1 MYDIKAI
8 PLIFAG
14 LISFN
19 YVTADTDTQIEKQ
32 NAESSGEERDVERIG
47 SATAE
52 LNTVEL
58 DRVLVESKEESPSE
72 IGVDKLLKVP
82 GAGNDPLRAIGSLPG
97 VTFGSGP
104 RAAPAV
110 RGSSP
115 ADNRYL
121 IDFIPVGYIFHS
133 DGSSILNDNSI
144 KDFSLDASAF
154 PARYHDATGAVISA
168 NSRDPYYDQGQTVI
182 DLSVLKASIF
192 VEQNIDEKQSFYL
205 SARQSLFQYYIEN
218 FLDDEDFELTT
229 LPEYYDY
236 QGKYQYQISSQE
248 KVSINLLGARDKAG
262 ILFDDDSD
270 QVEQDPGLAGGAD
283 FQDYFDSQSILWEN
297 YDDQG
302 GSRVSSLSRLNR
314 ELDFAIGLEN
324 EFDINATDYSVR
336 SQWSNI
342 INYQHELLWGF
353 DYTYRNIVYSGRF
366 DGPPCDEFTPDCRL
380 VTGTEIITAEDD
392 VGINNFD
399 INLADNWAVT
409 NHWTLTP
416 GIAIAYDDYT
426 EQNFIEPKL
435 QSRLEFN
442 NDWAFTA
449 AYGDYHKFPDNF
461 GSYSK
466 GFGNP
471 DLKQTEATHYE
482 LGLEHQFNADW
493 FWKVEGY
500 YKDLNNLI
508 ISRPSADN
516 YPGLSEEQYQELPL
530 YTNDANGEA
539 WGFEFFA
546 NKVLS
551 DDWYG
556 WLSVA
561 YSETTRK
568 NLITD
573 ESFNYSYDQPWII
586 NLVSNYQLTQVWQVG
601 FKWRYQSGQLVT
613 PIIGAEDANDPENPG
628 LYDPIYGDINSER
641 LPDYHRLDIRAD
653 RSFIYDDWSMD
664 LYIEVLNVYGQ
675 ENVVGYSY
683 QNADY
688 SERENQTDLPTIPA
702 IGIKAIF

>member
-1 MYDIKAI
+1 MDSIKTLSLLFTGFI
-8 PLIFAG
+8 T
-14 LISFN
+14 FN
-19 YVTADTDTQIEKQ
+19 SVAADTDIQTNSDQLQ
-32 NAESSGEERDVERIG
+32 NVEFDSAEPVVAAKFD
-47 SATAE
+47 A
-52 LNTVEL
+52 LEL
-58 DRVLVESKEESPSE
+58 DRVQVESKEESASE

-82 GAGNDPLRAIGSLPG
+82 GAGNDPLQAIGSLPG

-104 RAAPAV
+104 RAEPAV

-121 IDFIPVGYIFHS
+121 IDFIPVGYIFHTDS
-133 DGSSILNDNSI
+133 SSILNDNSI
-144 KDFSLDASAF
+144 KDFSLDAAAF
-154 PARYHDATGAVISA
+154 PAQYHDATGAVISA
-168 NSRDPYYDQGQTVI
+168 NSRDPYLDQGQTVI

-192 VEQNIDEKQSFYL
+192 IEQNIDEKQAFYL

-229 LPEYYDY
+229 IPEYYDY

-262 ILFDDDSD
+262 ILFDEDSD
-270 QVEQDPGLAGGAD
+270 QVEQDPGLTGGAD
-283 FQDYFDSQSILWEN
+283 FSDYFDSQSVLWES
-297 YDDQG
+297 YDNQG
-302 GSRVSSLSRLNR
+302 GSRVSSISRLAR
-314 ELDFAIGLEN
+314 ELDFAIGVEN
-324 EFDINATDYSVR
+324 NFDINATDYSLR

-342 INYQHELLWGF
+342 VNYQHELLWGF
-353 DYTYRNIVYSGRF
+353 DYTLRNIVYSGRF
-366 DGPPCDEFTPDCRL
+366 DGPPCDEFSVDCRL
-380 VTGTEIITAEDD
+380 VTGSEIITAEDD
-392 VGINNFD
+392 IGINNFD
-399 INLADNWAVT
+399 INLADNWAV
-409 NHWTLTP
+409 NNYWTLTP

-426 EQNFIEPKL
+426 EQNFVEPKL
-435 QSRLEFN
+435 QSRLMFSD
-442 NDWAFTA
+442 DWAFTA
-449 AYGDYHKFPDNF
+449 AYGNYHKFPDNF
-461 GSYSK
+461 GSYAK

-482 LGLEHQFNADW
+482 VGIEHQLNSDW

-508 ISRPSADN
+508 VSRPSDDN
-516 YPGLSEEQYQELPL
+516 YPDLSEGEYQALPL

-539 WGFEFFA
+539 WGVEFFA
-546 NKVLS
+546 NKILS

-561 YSETTRK
+561 YSETKRT

-573 ESFNYSYDQPWII
+573 ESFNYNYDQPWIV

-613 PIIGAEDANDPENPG
+613 PIIGAEDANDPDYPG
-628 LYDPIYGDINSER
+628 LYDPIYADINSER
-641 LPDYHRLDIRAD
+641 LSDYHRLDIRAD
-653 RSFIYDDWSMD
+653 RSFTYDDWSMD
-664 LYIEVLNVYGQ
+664 LYVEVLNVYGQ

-683 QNADY
+683 KNADY
-688 SERENQTDLPTIPA
+688 SERENQTDLPTIPSF
-702 IGIKAIF
+702 GIKAIF